1 MNYETLNL
9 NVHTKNPFVATS
21 LKVTV
26 TLITFACTSF
36 NKKTKIETSQTLAS
50 FDLVAL
56 GQTNDKG
63 IKRN

>member
-9 NVHTKNPFVATS
+9 NVHTKNPFVVTS

-36 NKKTKIETSQTLAS
+36 HKKIKIETSQTLAS

-56 GQTNDKG
+56 G
-63 IKRN
+63 